1 MAIPAS
7 TSFAPSAIIDGT
19 TVTFHSPREK
29 FEALTEAWDE
39 QHGGSSVV
47 SLNHLIYHQIIG
59 MGAEVIPFLLE
70 RLKLGEGHWIYALK
84 CISGEQAETPA
95 MHGDADQVIEA
106 WLAWGQGRGINGG

>member
-1 MAIPAS
+1 MSDRAASRFGDRHFGALPDITPLPQPIIPVYNQPNTVQNGVPMAIPAS

-59 MGAEVIPFLLE
+59 MVR
-70 RLKLGEGHWIYALK
+70 RLSHS
-84 CISGEQAETPA
+84 C
-95 MHGDADQVIEA
+95 
-106 WLAWGQGRGINGG
+106 